1 MNHKDLIVVRADF
14 GKYDADE
21 LGNFCST
28 LQHKIGEEYVVVVIP
43 SDIDISCPTCEDRV
57 PLVHD
62 ILADLT
68 LEEQEQILHEL
79 TIQIKYNEGAMYL

>member
-14 GKYDADE
+14 GKYDPDE
-21 LGNFCST
+21 LGSFRST

-43 SDIDISCPTCEDRV
+43 SDMDISCPTCEDRV

-68 LEEQEQILHEL
+68 LEEQQKLLQEL
-79 TIQIKYNEGAMYL
+79 LSELDTKKE